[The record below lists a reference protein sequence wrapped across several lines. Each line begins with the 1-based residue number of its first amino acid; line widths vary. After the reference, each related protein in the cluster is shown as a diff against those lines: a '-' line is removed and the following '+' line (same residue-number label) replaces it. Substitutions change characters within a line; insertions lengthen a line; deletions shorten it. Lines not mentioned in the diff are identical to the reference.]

1 MFGIRE
7 LKIKVEKLACKLED
21 NERLIEFLLEN
32 DRNDCVVKSKFNLC
46 GWYDVIEYVDSG
58 KLCDVKLPRNING
71 DDLSIIE
78 NNKESALF
86 EMKRA
91 GLKTKYYKLDKS
103 QEMLFE
109 ITDLK
114 EKFENQEKVSE
125 NLKQSAEAFGNSL
138 KDIFE
143 SFKSNDNKKCD
154 KEDCKC
160 KSKKSSNK
168 KGAKKND

>member
-7 LKIKVEKLACKLED
+7 LKTEVEKLACKLED

-32 DRNDCVVKSKFNLC
+32 DRNDCVVNSKFNLYE
-46 GWYDVIEYVDSG
+46 WYDVIEYVNSG
-58 KLCDVKLPRNING
+58 KLCNVRLPRNING

-86 EMKRA
+86 EMKKV

-109 ITDLK
+109 ITDVK

-125 NLKQSAEAFGNSL
+125 NLKQSAKVLGNSL
-138 KDIFE
+138 KDIMDKFITT
-143 SFKSNDNKKCD
+143 KKEKCK
-154 KEDCKC
+154 KENCKC
-160 KSKKSSNK
+160 QQNKNSKKR
-168 KGAKKND
+168 GTKNA